1 MRKLLL
7 FCAILFTALFSIAW
21 AQQSTQGLVAIE
33 GVYYDRGAE
42 TLDLTGVRITRPEKL
57 KGALGSM
64 PYLTRVDLTDCG
76 LDNEALAQLREE
88 LAPQGVKVVW
98 TLYLGKSGYSL
109 RTDDWVFSTRHS
121 SKDHRLEDEE
131 VAPLRYAI
139 ELRALDLGHNWISDV
154 SFLEPMTELRV
165 LILSDNRFGDLSCL
179 KGKPLEYIEIFNTKV
194 QDLSFLEGCDT
205 LLDLNIC
212 MTRVYDLSPLYHLKN
227 LKRIWVGNAT
237 GVTWTER
244 QRFLSCQKDNLE
256 AYEFWTDI
264 PTLYGWRGDENGPG
278 HPRYEIIK
286 AMFKENVYYDFNT
299 VLRPE
304 QYVYLYTKKRSGK
317 GEQGE

>member
-109 RTDDWVFSTRHS
+109 R
-121 SKDHRLEDEE
+121 
-131 VAPLRYAI
+131 YAT

>member
-42 TLDLTGVRITRPEKL
+42 TLDLTGVRITRADLL
-57 KGALGSM
+57 KQALCSM
-64 PYLTRVDLTDCG
+64 PNLTYVDLTDCG
-76 LDNEALAQLREE
+76 LSDELLGEFRE
-88 LAPQGVKVVW
+88 LMAPWGVKIVW
-98 TLYLGKSGYSL
+98 TLRLGKSGYSL

-121 SKDHRLEDEE
+121 SKDPRLEDDE
-131 VAPLRYAI
+131 VAPLRYAT
-139 ELRALDLGHNWISDV
+139 ELRALDLGHNWITDV
-154 SFLEPMTELRV
+154 SFLEPMKELRV
-165 LILSDNRFGDLSCL
+165 AILSDNRFTDLSCL
-179 KGKPLEYIEIFNTKV
+179 QGKPLEYLEIFNTRV
-194 QDLSFLEGCDT
+194 SDLSFLEGCDT
-205 LLDLNIC
+205 LMDLNIC

-227 LKRIWVGNAT
+227 LRRLWVGNAT

-244 QRFLSCQKDNLE
+244 QRFLSYQKDNLE

-286 AMFKENVYYDFNT
+286 AMFKENVYYDFDT

-304 QYVYLYTKKRSGK
+304 QYVYLYKKKQS
-317 GEQGE
+317 Q